1 MAEVGQSTK
10 PINLIIMKKKLN
22 SLNFRGIASLFF
34 GALFLIFLSCSKDES
49 TDEELSSTEV
59 ISATELKFSD
69 ETEMIS
75 EEIMAIAE
83 DVYAS
88 DEISTTSKA
97 DYNSNYLPDCTTVTV
112 ELTETTKEVTLDF
125 GEGCE
130 MPNGN
135 ILSGIVHLSYA
146 LDFEAVSNTIMLN
159 LEDFTFND
167 VVMEGTASIV
177 RVRSNENG
185 NPQGTANA
193 SFTSTWPDGNTTSYT
208 GTRTREWIEGF
219 GTGFWGDNVFLI
231 TGKRTYVSRAGNE
244 FVKEVIT
251 PLRREMS
258 CRFIVSGV
266 LEISRFGNTVSLDF
280 GDGSCDAKGTLTY
293 EDGTELEIFLR
304 RFRN

>member
-1 MAEVGQSTK
+1 
-10 PINLIIMKKKLN
+10 MKKNLDQR
-22 SLNFRGIASLFF
+22 NFTGLASLLI
-34 GALFLIFLSCSKDES
+34 GVLFLTFSSCSKDES
-49 TDEELSSTEV
+49 TSEELSSTEV

-75 EEIMAIAE
+75 EEITAIAE
-83 DVYAS
+83 DVYAA
-88 DEISTTSKA
+88 DEISTTSKM
-97 DYNSNYLPDCTTVTV
+97 DYHSDYLPDCAVVTI
-112 ELTETTKEVTLDF
+112 ELTETTKNVTLNF
-125 GEGCE
+125 GEDCE

-135 ILSGIVHLSYA
+135 TVSGTIYVSYSRDMQA
-146 LDFEAVSNTIMLN
+146 ASNTISLS
-159 LEDFTFND
+159 LEDFVFNG
-167 VVMEGTASIV
+167 VAVEGSASIV

-193 SFTSTWPDGNTTSYT
+193 TFTSTWPDGNTTSYT

-244 FVKEVIT
+244 FIKEVIT

-266 LEISRFGNTVSLDF
+266 LEISRFGNTASLDF

-293 EDGTELEIFLR
+293 ADGTEEEIFLR

>member
-1 MAEVGQSTK
+1 
-10 PINLIIMKKKLN
+10 MKKNLNPLN
-22 SLNFRGIASLFF
+22 SVGITSMLM
-34 GALFLIFLSCSKDES
+34 GVLFLTFASCSKEES
-49 TDEELSSTEV
+49 SSEDLSSTEV

-75 EEIMAIAE
+75 EEITAIAE
-83 DVYAS
+83 DIYAA

-97 DYNSNYLPDCTTVTV
+97 NYHSDYLPECAIVTI
-112 ELTETTKEVTLDF
+112 ELTDTTKNITLNF

-135 ILSGIVHLSYA
+135 SVSGSVYLSYA
-146 LDFEAVSNTIMLN
+146 LDMEAASNTITLN
-159 LEDFTFND
+159 LEDFVFNG
-167 VVMEGTASIV
+167 VAVEGSASIV

-185 NPQGTANA
+185 NPQGMSEAN
-193 SFTSTWPDGNTTSYT
+193 FTSTWPDGNTTSYT

-219 GTGFWGDNVFLI
+219 GTGFWGDNVFLV

-258 CRFIVSGV
+258 CRFIVTGV

-293 EDGTELEIFLR
+293 GDGTEQEIFLR